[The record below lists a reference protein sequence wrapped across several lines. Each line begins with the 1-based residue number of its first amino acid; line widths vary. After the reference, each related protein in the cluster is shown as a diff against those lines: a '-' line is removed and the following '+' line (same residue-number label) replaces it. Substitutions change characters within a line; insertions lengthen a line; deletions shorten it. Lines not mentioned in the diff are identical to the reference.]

1 VFGSNFLIAGGG
13 CAANA
18 ALAVARLGGRAAFA
32 GPRGEAS
39 DTVSNRIVADLVA
52 ALRFAAAVSAIR
64 CTRFGDGGAPARAS
78 RRCGVALSPLDI
90 RTFFYIDSIQ
100 TVLQNYSSTAGRCN
114 S

>member
-18 ALAVARLGGRAAFA
+18 ALAAARLGGRAAFA

-52 ALRFAAAVSAIR
+52 ALRFAAAVSAIK
-64 CTRFGDGGAPARAS
+64 CTRFGGGGRTRRRGRRGAAGS
-78 RRCGVALSPLDI
+78 RYRLLI
-90 RTFFYIDSIQ
+90 LELFSI
-100 TVLQNYSSTAGRCN
+100 
-114 S
+114 